1 MYCIIL
7 FCGVCRVKNRIKQI
21 IFAVLTIGILIAPSI
36 PVYAVETWGYY
47 LEFTVQDTSGAD
59 RTNVPVILSSLVGS
73 NLVNAGYIDSDGLD
87 TNLKETT
94 TAMEYLLS
102 TTNGAMVIP
111 NLAASQTRTYRLYL
125 NDWQGQHGFP
135 IIVGD
140 EGYMTVLDAATLELG
155 NNFEIEVSG
164 YVDTSSGNTKNI
176 VHKDNAFILYI
187 SGDSEITASIYDAT
201 YSATY
206 PTVTATTSGS
216 AGTSAATYSVPY
228 PAGNVGDLIIILVG
242 NNTVTPCTYTWS
254 TGLTELYDTTNG
266 NCSSA
271 AAYFI
276 TNYSTSG
283 TISVTKTSGGIDN
296 YIVYRISNYS
306 GVPQCGVAAKSS
318 NINPDPPSVT
328 AAWGS
333 AANLWLAFYNGGTF
347 SANPANYSN
356 GITTSHLVSSQ
367 RNNTTATENP
377 ATYTSANAAWVANTI
392 VIAPDYAVAKSVT
405 ATGVANGEHIVKVT
419 ADGTDINLYIDG
431 VLEDTAALGGTS
443 VPDNANNWILFGG
456 NSMTYVNYYK
466 QTVGGTLIAHY
477 QPASMITSTTVPDLE
492 GAAQDGTITWGT
504 NSNLTITMM
513 GITPYVEYVSESSAE
528 EVADTVK
535 PATMP
540 DTWYS
545 DITDIADLPFYKTFN
560 EKATEM
566 GMPTQT
572 LYVMMMLGT
581 AVAVG
586 LGVLVFTGSA
596 LVAVLTCGVTIAAGV
611 NTGIL
616 SGWMMLIFFIFG
628 IGILYLSR
636 QN

>member
-7 FCGVCRVKNRIKQI
+7 FCGVCRVKNRIKKIVFSLI
-21 IFAVLTIGILIAPSI
+21 ILVALIFGIGTFPIINVSADT
-36 PVYAVETWGYY
+36 ETWGYY

-59 RTNVPVILSSLVGS
+59 RTNVPVILSSLIGS

-111 NLAASQTRTYRLYL
+111 NLAASQTRTYRLYM
-125 NDWQGQHGFP
+125 NYSPDSTGFP

-140 EGYMTVLDAATLELG
+140 EGYMTVVDAASLELG
-155 NNFEIEVSG
+155 DNFEIEVSG
-164 YVDTSSGNTKNI
+164 YVDTDAGADKNI
-176 VHKDNAFILYI
+176 VFKDGSFLLYI
-187 SGDSEITASIYDAT
+187 SAAGTITADILS
-201 YSATY
+201 
-206 PTVTATTSGS
+206 TTSTTSSPIRPNGAGDES
-216 AGTSAATYSVPY
+216 YAGTFT
-228 PAGNVGDLIIILVG
+228 NVGDGSDSTHNSTASASYLRSLFTHTDFSPEEDVTNINSV
-242 NNTVTPCTYTWS
+242 TVYFSFKNSGIAFTYAKPAIKIGTTVYDGIEQKAVNS
-254 TGLTELYDTTNG
+254 YTTKSQVYTTSPATGLAWTESEINDMQIGYSYKTDSGYTAYMYD
-266 NCSSA
+266 
-271 AAYFI
+271 I
-276 TNYSTSG
+276 WIVVNYSY
-283 TISVTKTSGGIDN
+283 N
-296 YIVYRISNYS
+296 
-306 GVPQCGVAAKSS
+306 
-318 NINPDPPSVT
+318 VT
-328 AAWGS
+328 AKTVSCSGLDS
-333 AANLWLAFYNGGTF
+333 GDYN
-347 SANPANYSN
+347 
-356 GITTSHLVSSQ
+356 I
-367 RNNTTATENP
+367 
-377 ATYTSANAAWVANTI
+377 
-392 VIAPDYAVAKSVT
+392 
-405 ATGVANGEHIVKVT
+405 KVT
-419 ADGTDINLYIDG
+419 ADGTDLNLYIDDVLQDSEALSG
-431 VLEDTAALGGTS
+431 VS
-443 VPDNANNWILFGG
+443 VLDNASDWLLFQS
-456 NSMTYVNYYK
+456 NVMSYVDYYK
-466 QTVGGTLIAHY
+466 QTVGGTLIARY

-492 GAAQDGTITWGT
+492 GAAQNGTITWGS
-504 NSNLTITMM
+504 NSNLTITML
-513 GITPYVEYVSESSAE
+513 GIVPFTEYVSESGADE
-528 EVADTVK
+528 IADTIK
-535 PATMP
+535 PAEMP

-545 DITDIADLPFYKTFN
+545 DITNIADLPFYETFN